1 MMDRL
6 QLVSVADVAAM
17 LDLKERAL
25 RNKIQPN
32 SKHPFPVKPIRI
44 GRNIKFDLRD
54 IEAYVAS
61 QREPFVA
68 PTEREAMHPE
78 K

>member
-1 MMDRL
+1 MDRL
-6 QLVSVADVAAM
+6 QLVSVKQVASI
-17 LDLKERAL
+17 LDLDERAL

-44 GRNIKFDLRD
+44 GRNLKFDLRD

-61 QREPFVA
+61 LKE
-68 PTEREAMHPE
+68 PTECEATHPE